1 MGNKLYVGNLSYNAA
16 DTDLAAAF
24 EQHGEITEAKI
35 IYDRETNR
43 SKGFGFV
50 TFATDEAAQ
59 TALTELNGTE
69 FMGRNLNVK
78 EAEERQPRRNE
89 GRSNNYRG
97 NARY

>member
-50 TFATDEAAQ
+50 TFASEDAAQ
-59 TALTELNGTE
+59 TALAELNGTE

-89 GRSNNYRG
+89 SRTSNYRG